1 MTYALSP
8 TNPAMVYQDPMAL
21 RRSRAQS
28 NYQQLDL
35 AARIESSSAVG
46 LVALLYDELAL
57 ALNVAHRAWESG
69 RETMRNEQMG
79 KARTIL
85 LSLVGSLDFERGGEL
100 SSVLADA
107 YNAMLTSMRQAE
119 VKNDIKYLES
129 VMDGL
134 SEMQASWNQIMR
146 GNSAG

>member
-1 MTYALSP
+1 MTNALISSKP
-8 TNPAMVYQDPMAL
+8 SMAYSAPMAM

-46 LVALLYDELAL
+46 LVSLLYDELSL

-69 RETMRNEQMG
+69 RDTMRKEQMA

-85 LSLVGSLDFERGGEL
+85 LSLIGSLDFDRGGTL
-100 SSVLADA
+100 SRILADA
-107 YNAMLTSMRQAE
+107 YNAMMTSIRQAE
-119 VKNDIKYLES
+119 TREDIKYLES
-129 VMDGL
+129 VIDGL

-146 GNSAG
+146 